1 MLQNKTDLSV
11 LEKEDKLNFQYH
23 NYYTRVSFEKSV
35 ENLMINTLN
44 ILTMYYGFFA
54 DLLRNRIDQIIK
66 QKLLKNNLHF
76 TIKNIGIH

>member
-35 ENLMINTLN
+35 ENLMINTQN
-44 ILTMYYGFFA
+44 ILTKVSMYIITVF
-54 DLLRNRIDQIIK
+54 LLIYQG
-66 QKLLKNNLHF
+66 
-76 TIKNIGIH
+76 IG

>member
-1 MLQNKTDLSV
+1 M

-35 ENLMINTLN
+35 ENLMINTQN
-44 ILTMYYGFFA
+44 ILTKVCILLRFFA